1 MSKRKQASVSFEA
14 SQQQLANAEN
24 VPNAFNEKRSRMTDP
39 ADKTSKEK
47 GARFSS
53 HFSEITMLNDLSQV
67 EQVYWSHKYTL
78 LLF

>member
-24 VPNAFNEKRSRMTDP
+24 VPNAFNEKRSRMADP

-53 HFSEITMLNDLSQV
+53 HFNEITMLNDLSQV
-67 EQVYWSHKYTL
+67 EQVYRSHKYTL
-78 LLF
+78 SLF